1 MPSVNLVDL
10 EAAIERAAIY
20 EHDAGMTRAA
30 AEAKAAK
37 DYGVEVE
44 VEALRRWKG
53 YAVG

>member
-1 MPSVNLVDL
+1 MTPADRI
-10 EAAIERAAIY
+10 ECAIERAAIY

-44 VEALRRWKG
+44 ALRRWKG